1 MRHVLV
7 DGYNVIRAD
16 PRLQSIE
23 RTSLERARQTLVQ
36 TLASAPRLA
45 RDRVVVVFDGRDG
58 FRTHVSAHH
67 VGRVEVLYSARGQL
81 ADDVI
86 IDQARELTG
95 RGAVVVVTNDQDVR
109 RQCAAVG
116 CDVTGSENLLSQVPG
131 RRARTGAPE
140 IDDDDRVP
148 TLSTTKRGNPRRTG
162 KRAKNREF
170 RF

>member
-58 FRTHVSAHH
+58 FRSHVSVHH
-67 VGRVEVLYSARGQL
+67 VGRIDVLYSARGQL

-86 IDQARELTG
+86 VHQARDLAACG
-95 RGAVVVVTNDQDVR
+95 RVVVVTNDQDVR
-109 RQCAAVG
+109 RQCTAAG
-116 CDVTGSENLLSQVPG
+116 CDVTGSENLLQQVPG
-131 RRARTGAPE
+131 RRVRPRDGE
-140 IDDDDRVP
+140 IDEDDYLP
-148 TLSTTKRGNPRRTG
+148 TLSTTKRGNPRRAG
-162 KRAKNREF
+162 KRARNREF